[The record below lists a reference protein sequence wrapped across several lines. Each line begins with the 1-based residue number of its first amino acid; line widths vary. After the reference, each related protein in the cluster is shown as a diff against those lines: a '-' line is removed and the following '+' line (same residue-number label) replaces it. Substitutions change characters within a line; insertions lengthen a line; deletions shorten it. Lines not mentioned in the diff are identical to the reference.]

1 MKKDIAYISFTER
14 GKALAE
20 KLSART
26 GGSVTD
32 ARSKGFSLSAWT
44 EQAFPAVKALVFV
57 GAAGICVRA
66 VAPFLKNKAEDP
78 AVLCLDEAGQFVIPL
93 LSGHLGGANAL
104 AREIAQLSGGTPV
117 ITTATDV
124 NSLFAVDLWAKRQ
137 QLAVMNP
144 DHIKTVSAKILAGE
158 TVTISCPWPVAGV
171 TPELVALGS
180 EGDAAVTVHQVK
192 QDVLA
197 LVPQT
202 AVLGIG
208 CRKGITDEQLEDVF
222 QLFCEKRG
230 LYPEAVCAVATVDRK
245 SKEPGLRAFCKS
257 HGWPLRCFSAE
268 ELNALPG
275 QYSGSDFV
283 RQTVGT
289 DNVCERAAVLASGG
303 SLLEDKFA
311 VGGVTFALAASD
323 PGLDWRF

>member
-1 MKKDIAYISFTER
+1 M
-14 GKALAE
+14 
-20 KLSART
+20 
-26 GGSVTD
+26 
-32 ARSKGFSLSAWT
+32 
-44 EQAFPAVKALVFV
+44 
-57 GAAGICVRA
+57 
-66 VAPFLKNKAEDP
+66 
-78 AVLCLDEAGQFVIPL
+78 
-93 LSGHLGGANAL
+93 
-104 AREIAQLSGGTPV
+104 

-144 DHIKTVSAKILAGE
+144 DRIKTVSAKILDGE

-180 EGDAAVTVHQVK
+180 EGEAAVTVHQVK

-230 LYPEAVCAVATVDRK
+230 LFPEAVCAVATVDRK
-245 SKEPGLRAFCKS
+245 SKEPGLHTFCKNHS
-257 HGWPLRCFSAE
+257 WPLRCFSAK

-303 SLLEDKFA
+303 SLLEEKFA